1 MMKTIVVITA
11 FLLYENVPKTMQTDW
26 PGKDFNSVYECREYI
41 KWNKVNLTMSLFD
54 RHLEGDHCDSKT
66 HWDPKTSKSIN
77 TKKKYKHIIILA

>member
-54 RHLEGDHCDSKT
+54 RHLEDENGNQLISYNYFCETRSFTD
-66 HWDPKTSKSIN
+66 
-77 TKKKYKHIIILA
+77 L

>member
-54 RHLEGDHCDSKT
+54 RHLEDENGNQLISYNCFCETRSFTD
-66 HWDPKTSKSIN
+66 
-77 TKKKYKHIIILA
+77 L

>member
-41 KWNKVNLTMSLFD
+41 KGKAQWRKNIEPF
-54 RHLEGDHCDSKT
+54 R
-66 HWDPKTSKSIN
+66 
-77 TKKKYKHIIILA
+77 